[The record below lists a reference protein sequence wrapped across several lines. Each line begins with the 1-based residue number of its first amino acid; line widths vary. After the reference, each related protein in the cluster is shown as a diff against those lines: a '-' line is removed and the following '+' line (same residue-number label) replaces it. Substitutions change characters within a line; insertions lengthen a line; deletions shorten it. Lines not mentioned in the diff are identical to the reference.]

1 MSHPLAPD
9 WLAEPSDANRVQEHL
24 WPETMTRVAS
34 GEIEIGGVALGQLA
48 TVCGT
53 PLYVLDGQD
62 LKNRARGT
70 KSALTE
76 PFEARG
82 MTTTVYYATKALL
95 TADVLRIVRDEG
107 YGADVSTMGELEWA
121 LAAGIDPAHIE
132 FLGNNKSL
140 PEIRRA
146 VEAGVGVVVL
156 DSYQEID
163 SVNAVAQQL
172 SVTQRV
178 AIRVNTGV
186 HATTHDYLATA
197 REDQKFGIARSD
209 LPSASDRIA
218 QSKNLTLVGLHSH
231 IGSQIF
237 VVDGFIEAATRLLE
251 EYATLLGHHPL
262 EMVNLGGGFGIAYTA
277 ADPVVDLAELA
288 TSLASAVVTSCQ
300 RLGIALPH
308 VAFEPGR
315 IVVGTS
321 GVTLYE
327 VGTTKQVAVTT
338 DDGGEA
344 VRLYVSVDGGMS
356 DNLRAALYHAN
367 YTPLIANRQS
377 TKHPA
382 LVRVVGKHCESGDV
396 VVDAAYLPGDIYPG
410 DLIAVAATGAYCHSL
425 SSNYNSVGRPAMV
438 IVEGGDILTA
448 LRAETL
454 DDLRARDLGFGLRR
468 HTGEHS

>member
-9 WLAEPSDANRVQEHL
+9 WLAEPADANQAVDGV
-24 WPETMTRVAS
+24 WPDTLTRNAR
-34 GEIEIGGVALGQLA
+34 GEIEVGGVAVSQLA
-48 TVCGT
+48 RVCGT
-53 PLYVLDGQD
+53 PLYVLDGED
-62 LKNRARGT
+62 LRHRARAV
-70 KSALTE
+70 KSALTD
-76 PFEARG
+76 PFQARG
-82 MTTTVYYATKALL
+82 MATTVYYATKALL
-95 TADVLRIVRDEG
+95 AADVLRIVADEG

-121 LAAGIDPAHIE
+121 LGVGMDPAHIE

-146 VEAGVGVVVL
+146 VEAGVGTIVL

-163 SVNAVAQQL
+163 RVNSVAQEL
-172 SVTQRV
+172 SVIQRV

-209 LPSASDRIA
+209 LASASDRIA
-218 QSKNLTLVGLHSH
+218 QSDNLRLVGLHSH

-237 VVDGFIEAATRLLE
+237 AADGFIEAATRLLE
-251 EYATLLGHHPL
+251 EYATLSAEHPL
-262 EMVNLGGGFGIAYTA
+262 DTVNLGGGFGIPYTA
-277 ADPVVDLAELA
+277 ADPTLDLAELA
-288 TSLASAVVTSCQ
+288 TSLADAVVATCE
-300 RLGIALPH
+300 RLEMALPH

-315 IVVGTS
+315 SVVGTS

-327 VGTTKQVAVTT
+327 VGTTKQVAVTH
-338 DDGGEA
+338 DDGDEA

-356 DNLRAALYHAN
+356 DNLRAALYRAD
-367 YTPLIANRQS
+367 YTPLVANRRSAEQ
-377 TKHPA
+377 PA
-382 LVRVVGKHCESGDV
+382 LVRVVGKHCESGDI
-396 VVDAAYLPGDIYPG
+396 VVDAAYLPGDVHPG
-410 DLIAVAATGAYCHSL
+410 DLLVVAATGAYCHSL

-438 IVEGGDILTA
+438 IVDGGDIHTA

-454 DDLRARDLGFGLRR
+454 DDLRARDLGLGLRR